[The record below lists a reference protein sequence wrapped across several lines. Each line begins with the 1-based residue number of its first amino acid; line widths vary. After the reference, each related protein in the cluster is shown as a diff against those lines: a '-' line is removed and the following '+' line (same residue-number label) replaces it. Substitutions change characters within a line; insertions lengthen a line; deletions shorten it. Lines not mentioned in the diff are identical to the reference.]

1 MQVER
6 PFRAP
11 KLGTPIFFRPK
22 KSVEIVSYVY
32 VTYPGFTGN
41 VFLHKENKTVVNEKK
56 RRRLL
61 SNIEMEITIIMAV
74 NSTHIH
80 IVSAFGNQSVQAKRF
95 SKFENIIHFIL
106 VAEL

>member
-1 MQVER
+1 MQLER

-32 VTYPGFTGN
+32 VTYPGFTEN

-56 RRRLL
+56 SIRSL
-61 SNIEMEITIIMAV
+61 SNKKTEAKIIMAV
-74 NSTHIH
+74 ISTHIH

-95 SKFENIIHFIL
+95 SKLENIIHFIL